1 MRRIGQ
7 LEIGGFCDQD
17 KGACKLEYCQLLSL
31 HCTVFF
37 FFKLCAVL
45 SLCQAVGT
53 ELCAVF
59 SSFVQCALCTV
70 VGSVQIL
77 KLTKFQN
84 CDVAHVLISFF
95 VLMRFSQNIFPPEFK
110 ITEFLG

>member
-1 MRRIGQ
+1 MTKT
-7 LEIGGFCDQD
+7 
-17 KGACKLEYCQLLSL
+17 KGPASLSIANYCP
-31 HCTVFF
+31 CTVQF

-84 CDVAHVLISFF
+84 SDVHVLISFF

-110 ITEFLG
+110 IIEFLG